1 MNFIRPPKA
10 PNLPL
15 APSEYERGYTHQI
28 NDVLRLYF
36 TTIDNAF
43 QALFGSGSSGSNGG
57 GQFLKFPYGA
67 FSDYTPQSATVINT
81 PYKMTFNTTDYTN
94 GVTVVT
100 SGGSASRITVA
111 NTGLYNL
118 QWSGQFQNTAVQDHD
133 ASVWIRKN
141 GTDVTGSTGYIS
153 IPSKHGGVDG
163 HIVTGWNYFLQLTA
177 NDYVE
182 LWWSTDNLAV
192 TIHTYGAGVGPSTA
206 SLIATLSF
214 VSAV

>member
-15 APSEYERGYTHQI
+15 APTEYERGYTHQI

-67 FSDYTPQSATVINT
+67 FSDYTTQSASITNT

-94 GVTVVT
+94 GVSVVT
-100 SGGSASRITVA
+100 SGGFASRLTVG

-118 QWSGQFQNTAVQDHD
+118 QWSGQFQNTATQDHD
-133 ASVWIRKN
+133 VNVWIRKN
-141 GTDVTGSTGYIS
+141 GADIPGSTGYIS
-153 IPSKHGGVDG
+153 IPSKHGGVNG
-163 HIVTGWNYFLQLTA
+163 HSIDSWNYLISLTA
-177 NDYVE
+177 GDYVE
-182 LWWSTDNLAV
+182 LWWSTDALAV
-192 TIHTYGAGVGPSTA
+192 TIQHYAAGVGPSTA
-206 SLIATLSF
+206 SVIATLTF